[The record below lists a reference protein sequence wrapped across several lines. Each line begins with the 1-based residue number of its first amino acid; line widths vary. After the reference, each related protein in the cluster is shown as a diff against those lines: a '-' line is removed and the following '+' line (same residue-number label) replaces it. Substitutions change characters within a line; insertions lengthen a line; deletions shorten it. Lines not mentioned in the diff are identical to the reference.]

1 MPTAVHG
8 PIEAAPR
15 PELWRVTD
23 RASFQALRRR
33 GRRGRRGALT
43 VTYLAPDET
52 ATPCPPRVAF
62 AVGKATGGAVVRNR
76 VRRRL
81 RAALREL
88 LVDGRLPP
96 GTYLLGATAVVA
108 QMPWSELLSSLSA
121 ALDEVTR

>member
-8 PIEAAPR
+8 STVAASR
-15 PELWRVTD
+15 PQLWRVTD

-33 GRRGRRGALT
+33 GRRVRRGPVT
-43 VTYLAPDET
+43 VTYLAPDEQSS
-52 ATPCPPRVAF
+52 ALPPRVAF

-88 LVDGRLPP
+88 MVAGRLPS

-108 QMPWSELLSSLSA
+108 QTPWSELLSSLSA
-121 ALDEVTR
+121 TIDEVTR

>member
-8 PIEAAPR
+8 PIEAVSR

-33 GRRGRRGALT
+33 GRRVRRGPVT
-43 VTYLAPDET
+43 VTYLAPDERSST
-52 ATPCPPRVAF
+52 LPPRVAF

-81 RAALREL
+81 RAALHEL
-88 LVDGRLPP
+88 LVAGRLPS

-108 QMPWSELLSSLSA
+108 QTPWSELLSSLSA
-121 ALDEVTR
+121 TIDEATR

>member
-33 GRRGRRGALT
+33 GRRVRRGPVT
-43 VTYLAPDET
+43 VTYLAPDEQ
-52 ATPCPPRVAF
+52 ASALPPLVAF

-88 LVDGRLPP
+88 LVAGRLPS

-108 QMPWSELLSSLSA
+108 ETPWSELLSSLSA
-121 ALDEVTR
+121 TIDEVTR